1 MQGFLLHRVYKIEM
15 CKVLKCLKL
24 TFLMVS
30 FIFSSLSHIVS
41 GEDIKSIAKMRHLR
55 TPHEMLCLTQSMNT
69 PYNMMGASDACSVDK
84 NIPGSTSSKYSFL
97 DVGQEE
103 NNSQI
108 EKDVF
113 NWKIFA
119 RDGGGYQRKSGGDDF
134 VVLIYNDSFRSSGK
148 VIDLKDGSYEV
159 VARLPSGTYKIE
171 ATLALS
177 ASKEIVSCEESGSGD
192 CFFQNS
198 VRGADIHLLKNCIW
212 ETISVI
218 SGPYDPKKLG
228 QTEAEFKVKLLE
240 SSVELPICLHDEN
253 ISDGRWISL
262 KNNKFCPEGVCS
274 GSLAGIQ
281 EFKLPRMMWVPWSCK
296 LQMIQKESI
305 QCQKCFKNLKKGI
318 TVVGDSVALKG
329 YTSDF
334 QHFLPKSIPVNF
346 IKLKGILQSK
356 VLKQKNIFKSSI
368 LVIAIGRHEFLH
380 GSIND
385 HVRKLKECI
394 PVMKSIIKM
403 KIRIVWVLPA
413 APRRHA
419 LDITSCQRFE
429 QRWDRFLA
437 YIDETLVILKSVP
450 EIQVL
455 DVFTVTTSA
464 HPDWYR
470 DNIHMHQKSGLNR
483 ILSQIILNIICMK
496 YLR

>member
-1 MQGFLLHRVYKIEM
+1 
-15 CKVLKCLKL
+15 
-24 TFLMVS
+24 MVF
-30 FIFSSLSHIVS
+30 FIFSSLSHIAT
-41 GEDIKSIAKMRHLR
+41 GEDIKSIANLRHLR
-55 TPHEMLCLTQSMNT
+55 TPNEMLCLTQSMNT
-69 PYNMMGASDACSVDK
+69 PHKMRRASDACSVDK
-84 NIPGSTSSKYSFL
+84 NILGSTSAKNSFL
-97 DVGQEE
+97 YISRRE
-103 NNSQI
+103 NNIQI
-108 EKDVF
+108 KKGVF
-113 NWKIFA
+113 KWKIFA
-119 RDGGGYQRKSGGDDF
+119 RDGGGYQRNSGGDDF
-134 VVLIYNDSFRSSGK
+134 VVLVYNDSFRSSGK

-159 VARLPSGTYKIE
+159 VARIPPTGTYKIE

-177 ASKEIVSCEESGSGD
+177 ASKEIVNCEESGSGD

-228 QTEAEFKVKLLE
+228 QTEAEIKVNSLE
-240 SSVELPICLHDEN
+240 STVELPICLHDEN
-253 ISDGRWISL
+253 ISNGRWISL
-262 KNNKFCPEGVCS
+262 NNNKFCPEGVCS
-274 GSLAGIQ
+274 GSLSGIQ

-318 TVVGDSVALKG
+318 TVIGDSVALKG

-419 LDITSCQRFE
+419 LDIISCQRFE

-437 YIDETLVILKSVP
+437 YIDETLVLLKSVP

-470 DNIHMHQKSGLNR
+470 DNIHMHQVSGLNR